1 MQKTAYIDFE
11 NETYYYKLF
20 YGEVVNGKELLI
32 RKGNGALQRLLA
44 MLEQD
49 PTVSSIVFLDVN
61 KKPYNTLYVNDH
73 MVMLVRE
80 QELITINLITENVFA
95 RELDWW
101 VNDDKD
107 FKDFLENLLTT
118 NEIQFDDEMINSIII
133 RFKYQ

>member
-1 MQKTAYIDFE
+1 MKKTAYIDFE

-73 MVMLVRE
+73 MVILVRE
-80 QELITINLITENVFA
+80 QELITINLITENVIA

-101 VNDDKD
+101 VNDDED
-107 FKDFLENLLTT
+107 FEDFLEKLLKK
-118 NEIQFDDEMINSIII
+118 NEIQFNDEMINSIIT

>member
-1 MQKTAYIDFE
+1 MKKTVYIGFE
-11 NETYYYKLF
+11 NEANHYQLY
-20 YGEVVNGKELLI
+20 YGEVAENNDLKI
-32 RKGNGALQRLLA
+32 RKGNGALRRLLTMA
-44 MLEQD
+44 EQD
-49 PTVSSIVFLDVN
+49 PTVNCIVFLDVN

-107 FKDFLENLLTT
+107 FEDFLERLLKR
-118 NEIQFDDEMINSIII
+118 NEIQFDDEMINSIIT
-133 RFKYQ
+133 RFQNQ

>member
-1 MQKTAYIDFE
+1 MKKTAYIDFE

-73 MVMLVRE
+73 MVILVRE
-80 QELITINLITENVFA
+80 QELITINLITENVIA

-101 VNDDKD
+101 VNDDED
-107 FKDFLENLLTT
+107 FEDFLEKSLKK
-118 NEIQFDDEMINSIII
+118 NEIQFNDEMINSIIT

>member
-1 MQKTAYIDFE
+1 MKKTAYIDFE

-32 RKGNGALQRLLA
+32 RKGIGALRRLLT
-44 MLEQD
+44 MVEED

-61 KKPYNTLYVNDH
+61 KKPYNTLYVNYC

-80 QELITINLITENVFA
+80 QELITINLITENVVA

-107 FKDFLENLLTT
+107 FENFLEELLKR
-118 NEIQFDDEMINSIII
+118 NEIQFDDEMINSIIT

>member
-61 KKPYNTLYVNDH
+61 KKPYNTLYVEDH

-80 QELITINLITENVFA
+80 QELITINLITENVVA

-101 VNDDKD
+101 INDDKD
-107 FKDFLENLLTT
+107 FEDFLEKLLKR
-118 NEIQFDDEMINSIII
+118 NEIQFDDEMINSIIT
-133 RFKYQ
+133 RFTYQ

>member
-1 MQKTAYIDFE
+1 MKKTAYIDFE

-49 PTVSSIVFLDVN
+49 PTVSSIAFLDVN

-80 QELITINLITENVFA
+80 QELITINLITENVVA

-107 FKDFLENLLTT
+107 FEDFLERLLKR
-118 NEIQFDDEMINSIII
+118 NEIQFDDEMINSIIT
-133 RFKYQ
+133 RFQNQ

>member
-1 MQKTAYIDFE
+1 MKKTAYIDFE

-80 QELITINLITENVFA
+80 QELITINLITENVVA

-107 FKDFLENLLTT
+107 FEDFLERLLKR
-118 NEIQFDDEMINSIII
+118 NEIQFDDEMINSIIT